1 VPTPLQQWVD
11 ECAALTKPDKIHWCD
26 GSDAENQQL
35 IKEMLRAGTLH
46 ELNPQANPNSYLH
59 RSDPTDVARTEHLT
73 FVCTKVKDDAGPNN
87 NWMDPAEAKAK
98 VGALF
103 SGSMKGRT
111 MYVVP
116 YILGPVTSPY
126 SKIGVELTDSP
137 YVVVNMRIMTR
148 MGKPALDRLGSS
160 KDFVRGLHS
169 LGDLSPERRFITHFP
184 EEELIWSI
192 GSGYGGNALLAKK
205 CHALRIAS
213 WKARKEGWLAEHML
227 VLGIEEPSGRTTY
240 IAAAF
245 PSACGKTNLAMLIP
259 PASQKGYKVWTAG
272 EDIAWMHIG
281 DDGRL
286 YAINPEAGF
295 FGVAPGT
302 NSRTNPNV
310 MATLNRNSIFT
321 NVAMTANRTPYWEGM
336 DGSPPHS
343 AIDWQGK
350 PWTPQSL
357 TKAAHPNSRFTT
369 PARQCPTMS
378 PEWENPN
385 GVPISA
391 ILFGGRRANLVPLVY
406 QAFNW
411 QHGVFLGAT
420 MASETTAAATGAV
433 GVVRDDPMAMLPF
446 CGYHMGDYFGHWLNI
461 GKRLRHPPE
470 VFRVNWFRMNDQ
482 GKYLWPGF
490 GENLRVLRW
499 VIGRVH
505 GEVTADQTPIGYLP
519 KPSSLDITGLD
530 VSPDTLREL
539 LAVDRAGWLKA
550 VEGQKKLFTGFG
562 ERVPKAMWQES
573 LALKARLESSEKT
586 PAHA

>member
-1 VPTPLQQWVD
+1 MPTPLEQWVD
-11 ECAALTKPDKIHWCD
+11 ECAKLTKPDKIHWCD

-35 IKEMLRAGTLH
+35 IKEMLRAGALD
-46 ELNPQANPNSYLH
+46 ELNQQAYPNCYLH

-73 FVCTKVKDDAGPNN
+73 FVCTKQKDDAGPNN
-87 NWMDPAEAKAK
+87 NCVEPKDAKAK
-98 VGALF
+98 LGALF
-103 SGSMKGRT
+103 SGSMRGRT

-116 YILGPVTSPY
+116 YVLGPVNSPY
-126 SKIGVELTDSP
+126 SKVGVELTDSP
-137 YVVVNMRIMTR
+137 YVAVNMRIMTR
-148 MGKPALDRLGSS
+148 MGKAALTRMGSS
-160 KDFVRGLHS
+160 SDFVRGLHS
-169 LGDLSPERRFITHFP
+169 LGDLSPERRYIAHFP

-259 PASQKGYKVWTAG
+259 PASQKGYKVWTVG

-302 NSRTNPNV
+302 NMRTNPNV

-321 NVAMTANRTPYWEGM
+321 NVAVTANKTPYWEGM
-336 DGSPPHS
+336 DGSPPDS
-343 AIDWQGK
+343 AVDWQGK

-378 PEWENPN
+378 PEWESPN

-391 ILFGGRRANLVPLVY
+391 ILFGGRRANLIPLVY

-433 GVVRDDPMAMLPF
+433 GVVRSDPMAMLPF
-446 CGYHMGDYFGHWLNI
+446 CGYHMGDYFAHWLNI
-461 GKRLRHPPE
+461 GKKLKRPPE
-470 VFRVNWFRMNDQ
+470 IFRVNWFRMSDQ

-505 GEVTADQTPIGYLP
+505 GEVTADQTAIGHLP
-519 KPSSLDITGLD
+519 KPSSLDITGLE
-530 VSPDTLREL
+530 VSADTLREL
-539 LAVDRAGWLKA
+539 LAVDKAGWLKA
-550 VEGQKKLFTGFG
+550 VEGQKALFTGFG

-573 LALKARLESSEKT
+573 LALKARLESSQKA